1 MFPGDQTHNALL
13 KALQWV
19 SPVASPETTT
29 MFTIRNLGNRGNAVS
44 PARGNQFNSI
54 NRGAGVAQGAANKF
68 AVCDKEEGKG

>member
-13 KALQWV
+13 KVLQWV

-29 MFTIRNLGNRGNAVS
+29 MFTIRNLGNRGNSVS
-44 PARGNQFNSI
+44 PARGNQFNQS
-54 NRGAGVAQGAANKF
+54 RGRGGAGVAANEF